1 MESARAEYVF
11 LLDRSGSMSGMRIN
25 KAKEALGLFLK
36 SLPQDCYF
44 QVYSFGS
51 CYQKL
56 FLKS

>member
-51 CYQKL
+51 SYQKL